1 MTDDKTIATRVGA
14 VFAATFHLE
23 APRADTDL
31 IDNGILDSFQ
41 FIELLVQLECEFGL
55 RIELS
60 DIDLD
65 DLRTLER
72 IADLV
77 ARSSATPDAEPR
89 TPRSAAAR

>member
-1 MTDDKTIATRVGA
+1 MAIIGKGVRL
-14 VFAATFHLE
+14 VFITGVLLLGGCR
-23 APRADTDL
+23 PDGDL